1 MLINPSFGLVLW
13 TTVTFI
19 LVFLV
24 LKICME
30 TNCKCNEKREETISN
45 ALEQAEKVRQ
55 EVAELQAKMKFYC
68 NKLKKNAIKS

>member
-1 MLINPSFGLVLW
+1 MDYSYIYIG
-13 TTVTFI
+13 
-19 LVFLV
+19 FLSAKKFAWKPIV
-24 LKICME
+24 NAMK
-30 TNCKCNEKREETISN
+30 KREETISN